1 MPKVKSYTPSW
12 LSKGSPGHNLFSP
25 SIDASRASLSSPYTT
40 KSKKKAP
47 NGPKRTI
54 ARRGTEIF
62 VANGKEIR
70 WGDLVY
76 LKETHGQNRAG
87 FRLERESSVADGD
100 APDDDVENRGAG
112 YRIIKTPVA
121 DEIRQ
126 LVISPNDNLLAI
138 LTSHTVHI
146 CLIPDPSHLSS
157 EDTEPIRPK
166 IWTLGPTTHVTSR
179 SPIASALWHPLGV
192 NGSCLITISKDSIV
206 RLWELSL
213 GDRWSFDSPTL
224 SIDLKR
230 LADGTSLDQD
240 FTASTSA
247 TNTGFSPDS
256 FEMEVAAACF
266 GSRSSGGWNPFT
278 LWIAMRE
285 GDVYALCPLLP
296 SRWAPPPALVASL
309 SVSIVTRVGAIEDD
323 PTVSEPEK
331 LLAQQ
336 QLAWMGEVDSQEPQ
350 LLDGSPGE
358 PPIEVYTRPSKP
370 GAVPRL
376 QGPFE
381 LAAGLDNEDDIDSE
395 LTDILVI
402 GSKVEADDLMF
413 GEDTELE
420 LEETDREGLSLSLIC
435 LLSTGGQVK
444 ICLDLEGV
452 EAQWLPPK
460 SKSRLGRLLAMPDAP
475 TLLTFQAMDSMNPVE
490 ASPDSW
496 PVFSTDVMSR
506 YSFYV
511 THHAGITYFSLSPWV
526 FRLESEIQGAGGAGS
541 EFRLGLLIN
550 SHNST
555 RERVFTQP
563 SADISVP
570 LAGCS
575 AVGDPDIGYVVISA
589 TPYDPVVL
597 IFDTPEADYTIIKE
611 ESPVREIEAPPPPQ
625 PLYSYEPRP
634 PFQASHVFDQ
644 GSQLPMLIE
653 RLRTSRHK
661 VVISQEVRLSPLT
674 LQVLTEAHK
683 ILSEETHRLGVA
695 ASELFIKCT
704 RMRAEMQD
712 HLAKAAE
719 TKARIDKIVGNSHDG
734 EGTDNDR
741 IEARVS
747 RAQTRQ
753 EELSRR
759 IDSLRKSVMQ
769 HTKRELSTQERAWI
783 DEVKGL
789 NASVLGTT
797 KETQRGGTAASKQVK
812 RRLEEVTTL
821 ASEMLDEAV
830 RLQKETGTGSEERN
844 GRASVGGRGHRE
856 HTPSSSQDLRVPN
869 EIRKA
874 KIQTVKNLLAREEAM
889 VAAVSSRLEKLQLN
903 LQ

>member
-1 MPKVKSYTPSW
+1 M
-12 LSKGSPGHNLFSP
+12 
-25 SIDASRASLSSPYTT
+25 
-40 KSKKKAP
+40 
-47 NGPKRTI
+47 
-54 ARRGTEIF
+54 
-62 VANGKEIR
+62 
-70 WGDLVY
+70 
-76 LKETHGQNRAG
+76 
-87 FRLERESSVADGD
+87 
-100 APDDDVENRGAG
+100 
-112 YRIIKTPVA
+112 
-121 DEIRQ
+121 
-126 LVISPNDNLLAI
+126 
-138 LTSHTVHI
+138 
-146 CLIPDPSHLSS
+146 
-157 EDTEPIRPK
+157 
-166 IWTLGPTTHVTSR
+166 
-179 SPIASALWHPLGV
+179 
-192 NGSCLITISKDSIV
+192 NGSCLVTVSKDSIV

-213 GDRWSFDSPTL
+213 SDRWSFDSPTL

-240 FTASTSA
+240 FAASTLA

-309 SVSIVTRVGAIEDD
+309 SVSVVTKVGAIEDD
-323 PTVSEPEK
+323 PSVSEREK

-336 QLAWMGEVDSQEPQ
+336 QLAWMGDIDSQEPH

-358 PPIEVYTRPSKP
+358 PPIEVYSRPAKP
-370 GAVPRL
+370 GSVPRL

-381 LAAGLDNEDDIDSE
+381 LEASLDNEDDIDSE

-402 GSKVEADDLMF
+402 GSKIDADDLMF
-413 GEDTELE
+413 GEDADLE
-420 LEETDREGLSLSLIC
+420 LDGSDREGLSLSLIC

-444 ICLDLEGV
+444 ICLDVEGV

-460 SKSRLGRLLAMPDAP
+460 NKSRLGRLLAMSDAP

-496 PVFSTDVMSR
+496 PVFSTDIMSR

-511 THHAGITYFSLSPWV
+511 THHAGITYFSLAPWV

-541 EFRLGLLIN
+541 EFRLGLLVN

-555 RERVFTQP
+555 RERLFTQP
-563 SADISVP
+563 SADISAP
-570 LAGCS
+570 LAGCCAIS
-575 AVGDPDIGYVVISA
+575 DPDIGYVVISA
-589 TPYDPVVL
+589 THYEPVVL
-597 IFDTPEADYTIIKE
+597 IFDSPESEYTPVKE
-611 ESPVREIEAPPPPQ
+611 ESPVREIEAPPPAQ

-644 GSQLPMLIE
+644 GSQLPMLVE

-661 VVISQEVRLSPLT
+661 VVVGQEVRLSPLT

-695 ASELFIKCT
+695 ASELFLKCT

-719 TKARIDKIVGNSHDG
+719 TKAKIDKIVGAGHDS
-734 EGTDNDR
+734 EGTDNER

-747 RAQTRQ
+747 RAQARQ

-759 IDSLRKSVMQ
+759 IDGLRKSVMQ

-789 NASVLGTT
+789 DASVLGPASPSSSRPQHRRNGS
-797 KETQRGGTAASKQVK
+797 EAAANKQVK
-812 RRLEEVTTL
+812 RRLEEVTAL
-821 ASEMLDEAV
+821 ASELLEEAA
-830 RLQKETGTGSEERN
+830 RLQRETSGGSGSGAAGEERN
-844 GRASVGGRGHRE
+844 GRSHRE
-856 HTPSSSQDLRVPN
+856 HAPTSSQDLRVPS

-889 VAAVSSRLEKLQLN
+889 VAAVSNRLEKLQLN
-903 LQ
+903 LP

>member
-1 MPKVKSYTPSW
+1 
-12 LSKGSPGHNLFSP
+12 
-25 SIDASRASLSSPYTT
+25 
-40 KSKKKAP
+40 
-47 NGPKRTI
+47 
-54 ARRGTEIF
+54 
-62 VANGKEIR
+62 
-70 WGDLVY
+70 
-76 LKETHGQNRAG
+76 
-87 FRLERESSVADGD
+87 
-100 APDDDVENRGAG
+100 
-112 YRIIKTPVA
+112 
-121 DEIRQ
+121 
-126 LVISPNDNLLAI
+126 
-138 LTSHTVHI
+138 
-146 CLIPDPSHLSS
+146 
-157 EDTEPIRPK
+157 
-166 IWTLGPTTHVTSR
+166 
-179 SPIASALWHPLGV
+179 
-192 NGSCLITISKDSIV
+192 
-206 RLWELSL
+206 
-213 GDRWSFDSPTL
+213 L

-240 FTASTSA
+240 FAASTSA

-296 SRWAPPPALVASL
+296 SRWAPPSALIASL
-309 SVSIVTRVGAIEDD
+309 SVSVVTQVGAIEDD
-323 PTVSEPEK
+323 PTVSEREK

-336 QLAWMGEVDSQEPQ
+336 QLAWMGDVDSQEPQ
-350 LLDGSPGE
+350 ILESSPGE
-358 PPIEVYTRPSKP
+358 PPIEVYTRPTKP

-381 LAAGLDNEDDIDSE
+381 LAASLDNEDDIDSE

-402 GSKVEADDLMF
+402 GSKVEADDLML

-420 LEETDREGLSLSLIC
+420 LDETDREGLSLSIIC

-444 ICLDLEGV
+444 ICLDLDGV

-460 SKSRLGRLLAMPDAP
+460 NKSRLGRLLALSDAP

-496 PVFSTDVMSR
+496 PVFTTDVMSR

-541 EFRLGLLIN
+541 EFRLGLLVN
-550 SHNST
+550 AHNST
-555 RERVFTQP
+555 RERLYTQP
-563 SADISVP
+563 SADVSVP
-570 LAGCS
+570 LAGCNAIS
-575 AVGDPDIGYVVISA
+575 DPDIGYAVISA

-597 IFDTPEADYTIIKE
+597 MFDTPEEDFTLIKE
-611 ESPVREIEAPPPPQ
+611 EETTPVREIQIAPPQ
-625 PLYSYEPRP
+625 EPLYSYEPRP
-634 PFQASHVFDQ
+634 PFQASHVFEQ
-644 GSQLPMLIE
+644 SSQLPTLIE

-661 VVISQEVRLSPLT
+661 VVIGQEVRLSPLT

-683 ILSEETHRLGVA
+683 ILSEETHRLGLA

-712 HLAKAAE
+712 HLDKAAE
-719 TKARIDKIVGNSHDG
+719 TKAKIDKITGNDADG
-734 EGTDNDR
+734 EGADNER
-741 IEARVS
+741 IEARVA
-747 RAQTRQ
+747 RAQTRHEQ
-753 EELSRR
+753 LSRR
-759 IDSLRKSVMQ
+759 IESLRKSVM
-769 HTKRELSTQERAWI
+769 HSTKRELSTHERAWI

-789 NASVLGTT
+789 NNSVFGAKSDVALTT
-797 KETQRGGTAASKQVK
+797 TTPIPQQRGVTTTTTGKQVRK
-812 RRLEEVTTL
+812 RLEEVTTL
-821 ASEMLDEAV
+821 ATELLDEAA
-830 RLQKETGTGSEERN
+830 RLHKDTAAITTIGGGEDGGVGRN
-844 GRASVGGRGHRE
+844 GRGHRRE

-874 KIQTVKNLLAREEAM
+874 KIQSVRNLLAREEAM
-889 VAAVSSRLEKLQLN
+889 VAAVSSRLEKLQLS